1 MRSLIGVSPQG
12 IARGHA
18 PPPPRPPTADL
29 KMVESGRCPGQRRR
43 MFSRGFISS
52 VVNNVFLV
60 SFCGGALRGLF
71 PKRVPVPLCSAPEA
85 GSDTTTQLDQSTHCD
100 RAVWMCG
107 CTCRRHKDTTVQSQC
122 PPVCDGHPWGRQHV
136 LSQGIPHRHSKLPV
150 RYTLPAL
157 QDSEPASLQSESLCR
172 SHAAPAGRQVESPRC
187 AGPSRTGGYAAHPL
201 NLGTINVKTDDCCGG
216 QAPHLQFGRKH
227 PKDVSVCRGHM
238 LPRSWAPPLEY
249 QSLLAGDPTCKPAG
263 GMRWAVAC
271 EI

>member
-1 MRSLIGVSPQG
+1 
-12 IARGHA
+12 
-18 PPPPRPPTADL
+18 
-29 KMVESGRCPGQRRR
+29 

-60 SFCGGALRGLF
+60 SFFFVVVRCEACFRNVSQFLSVRHLKPAVTQRPNWTSRRIATVPSGCVVVHAADTKIRRCNRSARRYATAILGGGAQR
-71 PKRVPVPLCSAPEA
+71 
-85 GSDTTTQLDQSTHCD
+85 
-100 RAVWMCG
+100 
-107 CTCRRHKDTTVQSQC
+107 
-122 PPVCDGHPWGRQHV
+122 V
-136 LSQGIPHRHSKLPV
+136 LSTVIPHRHSKLLV
-150 RYTLPAL
+150 RYTRPAL

-216 QAPHLQFGRKH
+216 QAPHLKFGRKH

-249 QSLLAGDPTCKPAG
+249 QSLLAGIQHASQ
-263 GMRWAVAC
+263 RAA
-271 EI
+271 

>member
-1 MRSLIGVSPQG
+1 MAYLPKALRGVMR
-12 IARGHA
+12 

-85 GSDTTTQLDQSTHCD
+85 GSDTATQLDQSTHCD

-122 PPVCDGHPWGRQHV
+122 PPVCDGHPWGGPAR
-136 LSQGIPHRHSKLPV
+136 SQYRHSPPSFQGV
-150 RYTLPAL
+150 CQIYPA
-157 QDSEPASLQSESLCR
+157 C
-172 SHAAPAGRQVESPRC
+172 AAGLGAG
-187 AGPSRTGGYAAHPL
+187 
-201 NLGTINVKTDDCCGG
+201 
-216 QAPHLQFGRKH
+216 F
-227 PKDVSVCRGHM
+227 
-238 LPRSWAPPLEY
+238 
-249 QSLLAGDPTCKPAG
+249 LA
-263 GMRWAVAC
+263 
-271 EI
+271 I